1 MLPDPCAVIFIA
13 AALEINFQ
21 HFRRSQLMVS
31 ASFADNS
38 GVCLTTRFSKRL
50 VKDATEGVT
59 ETQSKGSGSMMEVE
73 GRREG

>member
-1 MLPDPCAVIFIA
+1 MLPDPCAVIFVA
-13 AALEINFQ
+13 AALEINFW
-21 HFRRSQLMVS
+21 HFQRSQLMVS

-38 GVCLTTRFSKRL
+38 GVCSTTRFSKRL